1 MVRILAF
8 SQIVKPTCLFRA
20 TLDLHDRSHSCV
32 RALIR
37 QTQERGIGVV
47 TTWEV
52 VVETLTLLR
61 YHHSYLG
68 GGLALVRQ
76 VLPTLNLVSPDET
89 ERQRL

>member
-1 MVRILAF
+1 MVRILAC
-8 SQIVKPTCLFRA
+8 SQIVKPTCLFRT
-20 TLDLHDRSHSCV
+20 TLDLHDRSYSRV
-32 RALIR
+32 RTLIR

-68 GGLALVRQ
+68 RLALVRQ